1 MENAKR
7 ITIILT
13 LILLTTGT
21 VISKESQISNTRTAS
36 CIVKITTNPGILQLN
51 YEIIDSLM
59 RSSSISGKAGREVL
73 NLPPGQDYDL
83 FIIEI
88 LHSNPIGSIQQ
99 DIYPPLHMYESFGGE
114 RSSQPRSPGRRMDE
128 EETSEYEYEMMMM
141 QEMGRGMAD
150 FAPQQPNS
158 SRSRSRG
165 SDTRTTTRSGRRT
178 GTPSPPARTARSS
191 VQSPPAEAVQTF
203 LYRLDVELP
212 DDVKP
217 LAEEFA
223 KALVNNLRETLNN
236 AYEAY
241 HREVLFG
248 QLHGAEAQRDRAQSQ
263 LEDAIKEAQ
272 SAIKIPTITINES
285 DAAVYEQLEEVVDL
299 SELRPEMT
307 FEQVLNILMNKVAPP
322 LQIKPNWRELEIYA
336 EVDRSTIS
344 DMDPLTRVKLGKAID
359 VLLAGLSDPD
369 APDYR
374 LSYIL
379 DEGIITIATKEII
392 KPKMI
397 TVVYEI
403 SGLIHTAADRNSLIK
418 AIKETIKPD
427 SWFDN
432 SDASEG
438 TVNPVMGNKLAIYQT
453 PEIHR
458 KIQKFL
464 KSMPIEIPTVS
475 PVIIPEEMHQ
485 EIIII
490 SEEKQRLV
498 REKRGLEIN
507 IARLEARQRAI
518 EEQIARI
525 SEQTTSKIK
534 DDTITAELERLLK
547 SQTQQLANL
556 KMALERGQMS
566 LNELA
571 SAEERLFRTKIEL
584 VQRQEQLVKSRG
596 GDQLVR
602 YNADLAD
609 ITIELAEKRAEILVV
624 DEQLNHTENQLA
636 TTSSID
642 PRVEQIRMAK
652 EALDRAQNRVNELN
666 MRIANLQPPT
676 VTVIGVD

>member
-36 CIVKITTNPGILQLN
+36 CLVKITINTDMLQLN

-59 RSSSISGKAGREVL
+59 HSSSVGGKASR
-73 NLPPGQDYDL
+73 
-83 FIIEI
+83 EI
-88 LHSNPIGSIQQ
+88 LQLPLRGNLFYIEPLTDAQ
-99 DIYPPLHMYESFGGE
+99 DNTRPRGMGGWPPPQVEKTNNEQEM
-114 RSSQPRSPGRRMDE
+114 SQYD
-128 EETSEYEYEMMMM
+128 YEMMMM
-141 QEMGRGMAD
+141 TQEMGGRKTEY
-150 FAPQQPNS
+150 APVPFGFQPES
-158 SRSRSRG
+158 SQSRSRG
-165 SDTRTTTRSGRRT
+165 RDTRTTTRSGRRT
-178 GTPSPPARTARSS
+178 GTAAQPARPFA
-191 VQSPPAEAVQTF
+191 QSPPAEAIQTF

-223 KALVNNLRETLNN
+223 RALVNNLRETLNN

-248 QLHGAEAQRDRAQSQ
+248 QLHGAEAQRQRAQSQ
-263 LEDAIKEAQ
+263 LEEAIAQAQ
-272 SAIKIPTITINES
+272 SAIKIPTIALNES
-285 DAAVYEQLEEVVDL
+285 DARVYEQLEEVVDL

-307 FEQVLNILMNKVAPP
+307 FEQVINILMNKVAPP
-322 LQIKPNWRELEIYA
+322 LQIKPNWRDLELNA
-336 EVDRSTIS
+336 EVDRATIS
-344 DMDPLTRVKLGKAID
+344 DMDPLTRVKLGKALD

-379 DEGIITIATKEII
+379 DEGIITIATKENL
-392 KPKMI
+392 KPNMI
-397 TVVYEI
+397 TLVYGT
-403 SGLIHTAADRNSLIK
+403 SGLLNSRSLIR
-418 AIKETIKPD
+418 AIKETIEPD

-432 SDASEG
+432 SGASEG

-453 PEIHR
+453 PEIHQ
-458 KIQKFL
+458 KIQNFL
-464 KSMPIEIPTVS
+464 QSMPIEIPPVS
-475 PVIIPEEMHQ
+475 PAIIPEEMLR
-485 EIIII
+485 EVIDI
-490 SEEKQRLV
+490 SGEKQRLV

-525 SEQTTSKIK
+525 SEHTTSKIK
-534 DDTITAELERLLK
+534 DDTITAELELLLER
-547 SQTQQLANL
+547 QTQQMANL
-556 KMALERGQMS
+556 KMELEHGQRS
-566 LNELA
+566 LSDLA

-584 VQRQEQLVKSRG
+584 AQRQEQLIKSRV

-602 YNADLAD
+602 YNTDLAD
-609 ITIELAEKRAEILVV
+609 IMIELAEKRAETLVV
-624 DEQLNHTENQLA
+624 DDQLNQTENKLA
-636 TTSSID
+636 TTTAVD
-642 PRVEQIRMAK
+642 PRSDQIRIAK